1 MIIINFLFIS
11 RLNAFVVILNPF
23 VLLPM
28 LPAVEI
34 WKARKLQDTWG
45 VSAVAFPPVLQ
56 PEHIKINMC
65 HQKLHTKL
73 QMQCAA
79 GPFIVQIKDLHIWEV
94 FRGYSAEQMYRRISA
109 VLYKHLV
116 PSFVRFKWCR
126 FT

>member
-1 MIIINFLFIS
+1 MHLWSFYTHLFS
-11 RLNAFVVILNPF
+11 CQRCLQ
-23 VLLPM
+23 
-28 LPAVEI
+28 

-45 VSAVAFPPVLQ
+45 VTAVAFPPVLQ

-65 HQKLHTKL
+65 HQKLHAML

-79 GPFIVQIKDLHIWEV
+79 GPLTVKIKDLHIWEV

-109 VLYKHLV
+109 VLDKHLV
-116 PSFVRFKWCR
+116 PSFVRFEWCR